1 MEDGGGAGN
10 WTAAAIMVLG
20 ICPKYWNRQARPVV
34 RMIVDCLVRR
44 MHDPYGGRAGKTP
57 HAQLKAMKVVCGR
70 VHAPDVLR

>member
-1 MEDGGGAGN
+1 
-10 WTAAAIMVLG
+10 
-20 ICPKYWNRQARPVV
+20 
-34 RMIVDCLVRR
+34 